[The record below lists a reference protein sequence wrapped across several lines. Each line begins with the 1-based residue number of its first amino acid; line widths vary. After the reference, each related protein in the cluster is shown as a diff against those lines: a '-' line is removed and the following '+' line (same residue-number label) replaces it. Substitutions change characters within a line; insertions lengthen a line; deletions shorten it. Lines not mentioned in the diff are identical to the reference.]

1 MKPSI
6 FNFSSNSLKTPIC
19 IDNVFNQ
26 MSIFERVQFECPFEE
41 GLTEL
46 HIKEMNINKEDLNE
60 KENLLINMQLYD
72 SAPASIVL
80 E

>member
-1 MKPSI
+1 
-6 FNFSSNSLKTPIC
+6 
-19 IDNVFNQ
+19 